1 MCCYGEVEW
10 FLRNSHKMCVREKL
24 VSRYYRDLCGAQTI
38 DTGSG
43 YECRAAR
50 AKLLCAESASIAD
63 NVRKA
68 VG

>member
-1 MCCYGEVEW
+1 MSVCEK
-10 FLRNSHKMCVREKL
+10 FL
-24 VSRYYRDLCGAQTI
+24 SRYYRDLSGAQAT

-63 NVRKA
+63 NERKS